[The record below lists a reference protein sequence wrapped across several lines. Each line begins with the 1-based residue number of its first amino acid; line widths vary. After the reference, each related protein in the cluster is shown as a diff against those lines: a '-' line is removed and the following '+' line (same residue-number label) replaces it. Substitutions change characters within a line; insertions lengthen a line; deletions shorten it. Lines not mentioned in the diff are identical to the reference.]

1 MGVGYIVGCLASIL
15 LWNVERQAFFRKL
28 DGFIKKFFESKVA
41 AYVFYVLGILI
52 MSLIAIIFWDK
63 EIANFITAFLVID
76 ISLSERENMEAEDM
90 RFNATIGKLCRSL
103 VCGMTAPLFYVLL
116 FGNVGGIIYFALY
129 NICYVGDYAM
139 FDKVLSFL
147 TVIPGLLVQLIFYMV
162 YIFKS
167 KKLAIDFKGD
177 YLINIVKRPLLN
189 LEITAANI
197 ESISFYYHFQEKE
210 QSFVKLY
217 GKEENQITDN
227 IIIGYLSTLYI
238 AAIFIFLAFLALY
251 VIKTINFLSIYQ

>member
-1 MGVGYIVGCLASIL
+1 MGVGYTLGCLASIL

-28 DGFIKKFFESKVA
+28 DGFIKSFFQSKTM

-52 MSLIAIIFWDK
+52 LSFMAIIFWDN
-63 EIANFITAFLVID
+63 EIANFITSFLVID
-76 ISLSERENMEAEDM
+76 ISLSERENIEAEDM

-116 FGNVGGIIYFALY
+116 FGNVGGIVYFALY
-129 NICYVGDYAM
+129 NICYAGDYHV
-139 FDKVLSFL
+139 FDKVLSLL
-147 TVIPGLLVQLIFYMV
+147 TVIPGFLVQLIFYFV

-197 ESISFYYHFQEKE
+197 GSISFYYHFQEKE
-210 QSFVKLY
+210 QSYVKLY
-217 GKEENQITDN
+217 GNEKNQITGN
-227 IIIGYLSTLYI
+227 IIVGYLSTLYI
-238 AAIFIFLAFLALY
+238 AAIFIFLGFLALY
-251 VIKTINFLSIYQ
+251 IVKTINFVSLM